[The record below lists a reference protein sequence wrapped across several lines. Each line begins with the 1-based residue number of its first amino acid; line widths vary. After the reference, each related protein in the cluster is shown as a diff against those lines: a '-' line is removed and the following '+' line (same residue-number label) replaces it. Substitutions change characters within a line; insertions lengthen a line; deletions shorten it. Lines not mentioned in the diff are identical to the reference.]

1 MQLTNSVLQAVLANA
16 AVKTGQEFA
25 VLATRKA
32 VDAMQAE
39 GQMLVQLVQ
48 QTAGVGQNINMT
60 A

>member
-1 MQLTNSVLQAVLANA
+1 MQLTNVLQAALANTV
-16 AVKTGQEFA
+16 VKTGQEYA

-48 QTAGVGQNINMT
+48 QAAGVGQNLNVT